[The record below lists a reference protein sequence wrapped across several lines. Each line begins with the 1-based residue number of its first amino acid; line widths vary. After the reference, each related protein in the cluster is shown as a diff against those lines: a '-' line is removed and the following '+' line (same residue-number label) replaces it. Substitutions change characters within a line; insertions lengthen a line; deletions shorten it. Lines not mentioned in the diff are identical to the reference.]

1 MPRDLPMSRR
11 AALKLTALGGAGLV
25 ASACTGSVRPA
36 MREGG
41 VRPTTPEP
49 PPLPGRPRNVRV
61 SQDEFVAHA
70 EPCLA
75 INPRDPRNLLGA
87 CIAHDGEGVLHIGA
101 YASFDAGAS
110 WRSLGGL
117 EDSAD
122 GRDPTV
128 TFDATGRGYVCAN
141 TDDLHVWR
149 TDDGGRTFA
158 APVLASQGHKLDH
171 PWLAADPSP
180 GPRSGTHLYGAW
192 TGPDNTQLEFG
203 RSTDGGRSFQAP
215 RTIDT
220 VQGPDE
226 ANFASPMVAAGHGGT
241 VHAVYGVWPPL
252 APGVLRPEFLAPI
265 RVVSS
270 TDRGETWGRAVELGT
285 GVMEIRVRPDTN
297 GLGLPTVVAHAHQ
310 PLAAAAFVVRQPS
323 APFSDIA
330 VCVSRDQGR
339 TWSAPRS
346 APRVS
351 DDTVYLQPQL
361 AIDEAGR
368 LALSAFAY
376 RRGTIDVVVLVA
388 EFATAR
394 FGPPVRV
401 TSRPF
406 DPAQGTLPGK
416 HGAWW
421 IGDYQ
426 GRACAAGRIHPGLNG
441 WLHHLRIDGCVG
453 GGGGGCGPGD
463 CQQQSRTR
471 CGTVA
476 ARCVAAADRPPAGQT
491 GTVGTS
497 LCAPD
502 RRRATAPTPPRPA
515 VSEHGRT

>member
-1 MPRDLPMSRR
+1 MSRDLPMSRR
-11 AALKLTALGGAGLV
+11 AALKLAAWGGAGLV
-25 ASACTGSVRPA
+25 VGACTGSV
-36 MREGG
+36 G
-41 VRPTTPEP
+41 PTTPEASVGP
-49 PPLPGRPRNVRV
+49 TMPEPAPLPGRPANVRV

-75 INPRDPRNLLGA
+75 ANPRDPRNLLGA
-87 CIAHDGEGVLHIGA
+87 CIAYEDGGGSHIGA

-117 EDSAD
+117 EDSAN

-158 APVLASQGHKLDH
+158 APVLATRGHKLDH

-180 GPRSGTHLYGAW
+180 ASGEAAWLYAAW
-192 TGPDNTQLEFG
+192 TGPENTQLEFG

-215 RTIDT
+215 RVLDT
-220 VQGPDE
+220 VAGPDQ

-252 APGVLRPEFLAPI
+252 PKSLPRPEFIAPI
-265 RVVSS
+265 RVISS
-270 TDRGETWGRAVELGT
+270 TDRGETWSRPVELGD
-285 GVMEIRVRPDTN
+285 GVMEIRVQPDTN
-297 GLGLPTVVAHAHQ
+297 GLGLPTVVADPSR
-310 PLAAAAFVVRQPS
+310 PLAAAAFVTRRPG
-323 APFSDIA
+323 ATFADIA
-330 VCVSRDQGR
+330 VCLSRDRGR
-339 TWSAPRS
+339 SWTPPRPV
-346 APRVS
+346 PRAS

-376 RRGTIDVVVLVA
+376 RQGQIEVVVLVA
-388 EFATAR
+388 EPGTAR
-394 FGPPVRV
+394 FGQPRPV

-406 DPAQGTLPGK
+406 DPARGTLSGK

-426 GRACAAGRIHPGLNG
+426 GLAAAAAGGLHPFWNDPRTGRLE
-441 WLHHLRIDGCVG
+441 LFTAAVPG
-453 GGGGGCGPGD
+453 G
-463 CQQQSRTR
+463 
-471 CGTVA
+471 
-476 ARCVAAADRPPAGQT
+476 AG
-491 GTVGTS
+491 
-497 LCAPD
+497 
-502 RRRATAPTPPRPA
+502 
-515 VSEHGRT
+515 